1 VSASRE
7 HPADHDELLA
17 ELLVGERAPDD
28 SEVVRRLRECERCR
42 ADWEGLRETV
52 AGLERAASARD
63 EALAGQAALE
73 EAPGEERL
81 RETLEGLA
89 SERPPAAP
97 RPFSRKALL
106 VGLAA
111 SVVAGWLV
119 WRVVGRE
126 PAPRQP
132 VVLGTGALELLAPK
146 GRGADFSRFVWKY
159 DGDAVAYELR
169 VFELA
174 DGARGA
180 QCFPEKRCRETSWSP
195 PAELLAA
202 LPDAIE
208 WEVTVLL
215 DLETGETASLQAWR

>member
-1 VSASRE
+1 MSAPRE
-7 HPADHDELLA
+7 HSPDHETLLA
-17 ELLVGERAPDD
+17 ELLVGEREPD
-28 SEVVRRLRECERCR
+28 EPAIVRRLRECAHCR
-42 ADWEGLRETV
+42 AEWERLRETV

-73 EAPGEERL
+73 DAPGEERL
-81 RETLEGLA
+81 RETLENLA
-89 SERPPAAP
+89 SGRASTPVP
-97 RPFSRKALL
+97 RFSRRALL

-119 WRVVGRE
+119 WRAVGRT
-126 PAPRQP
+126 PVPRQP
-132 VVLGTGALELLAPK
+132 LVLGPGALELQAPQ
-146 GRGADFSRFVWKY
+146 GPEADFSRFVWKY

-169 VFELA
+169 VFALV
-174 DGARGA
+174 DGVRGA

-208 WEVTVLL
+208 WELTVLR
-215 DLETGETASLQAWR
+215 DLEIGETASQQAWR